1 MARPRKLTPTVRLDI
16 RLPRDLVGRLLPMLY
31 SPTVARIPHGELSAF
46 FAQLLRK
53 HFREIDEEK
62 R

>member
-1 MARPRKLTPTVRLDI
+1 LTPTVRLDI